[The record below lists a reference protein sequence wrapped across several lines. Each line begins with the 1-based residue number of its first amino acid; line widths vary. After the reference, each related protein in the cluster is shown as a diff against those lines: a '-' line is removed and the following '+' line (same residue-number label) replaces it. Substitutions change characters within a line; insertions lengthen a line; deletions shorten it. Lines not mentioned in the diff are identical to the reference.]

1 MSRSALVLG
10 TLVLAGALA
19 LPARAAHARPASS
32 GFFAEFGAGAAA
44 FIGTTAS
51 DAAIGPTLATRI
63 GYEPFSWL
71 ALGFHLEG
79 QNHEETVPAPP
90 SGEWFQLY
98 RGSLDARLTARI
110 GGFAMF
116 AEGGAGA
123 AYISSNVLQKVGV
136 LDPGE
141 RLSMVLDAGAGFEY
155 QLQNRH
161 YAFGLAGDWWLF
173 PQYASTQG
181 AGGRLYLRY
190 TY

>member
-1 MSRSALVLG
+1 MNRFALVLG
-10 TLVLAGALA
+10 ALGAVA
-19 LPARAAHARPASS
+19 LPGRVAQARPASS

-44 FIGTTAS
+44 FIGSSAD
-51 DAAIGPTLATRI
+51 DAAIGPTMAARI

-71 ALGFHLEG
+71 AIGVHLEG
-79 QNHEETVPAPP
+79 QNHEATVPAPP
-90 SGEWFQLY
+90 VGEWFQLY
-98 RGSLDARLTARI
+98 RGSADLRLTGRI

-116 AEGGAGA
+116 VEGGGGG

-141 RLSMVLDAGAGFEY
+141 RMSLALDAGAGVEY

-161 YAFGLAGDWWLF
+161 YAFGLAGDWWMF